1 MTKKKELW
9 WCLRLLQLV
18 IILVSY
24 KKNGG
29 EKEEDLLPSSSSSTA
44 KSTNNKPPKY
54 IEKQVTN
61 FWGVRDINSF
71 GEYTVANDYETLAS
85 FEEREE
91 DTYAFGEETG
101 DSINRTE
108 HWVELDEY
116 D

>member
-1 MTKKKELW
+1 M
-9 WCLRLLQLV
+9 V
-18 IILVSY
+18 V
-24 KKNGG
+24 
-29 EKEEDLLPSSSSSTA
+29 EEDLLPSSSSSTA

-91 DTYAFGEETG
+91 DTYAFGEETDISDPLEFIAVDCTIHPADDPITKWSLCSIFG
-101 DSINRTE
+101 DNLESPNF
-108 HWVELDEY
+108 
-116 D
+116 